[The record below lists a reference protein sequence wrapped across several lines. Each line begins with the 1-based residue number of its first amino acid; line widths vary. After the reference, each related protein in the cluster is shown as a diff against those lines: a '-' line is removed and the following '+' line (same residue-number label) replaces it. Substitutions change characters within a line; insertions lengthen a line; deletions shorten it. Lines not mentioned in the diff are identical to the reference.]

1 MSLMGM
7 VNNFIGQVHQ
17 AVNSDSNPLGLSA
30 GQIDE
35 INQIL
40 HLIKNLLSDGIQ
52 RNDVMKLMSLL
63 GEMAEIMPEFADEIK
78 QLVKELKDVS
88 KKLFG
93 DDQMMLNKNNQDN
106 SLLQM
111 ESSLDETAS
120 ASLLQGVNPLL
131 GGFSNLDLGESS
143 VGLDSLTADEEALN
157 ETKDQRIDIAER
169 LLNFVND
176 NLVLSQVNFNM
187 LMNGLNK
194 IKNRASL
201 QPEPVDDSRINERSS
216 EFPLQ

>member
-1 MSLMGM
+1 
-7 VNNFIGQVHQ
+7 
-17 AVNSDSNPLGLSA
+17 
-30 GQIDE
+30 
-35 INQIL
+35 
-40 HLIKNLLSDGIQ
+40 
-52 RNDVMKLMSLL
+52 
-63 GEMAEIMPEFADEIK
+63 
-78 QLVKELKDVS
+78 
-88 KKLFG
+88 
-93 DDQMMLNKNNQDN
+93 MMLNKNNQDN

-111 ESSLDETAS
+111 EASLDETAGV
-120 ASLLQGVNPLL
+120 SLLQGVNPLL
-131 GGFSNLDLGESS
+131 GGISNFDFGDSS
-143 VGLDSLTADEEALN
+143 MVMDSLTADEEALN

-176 NLVLSQVNFNM
+176 NLVLSQVNFNT